1 MSKSYVNVAM
11 TEEEAKI
18 VAERDDK
25 WTGPR
30 LIVLSFVTIAV
41 AFVILWSAAWRK
53 IGPSF
58 DGDVPLINYVDHTAP
73 ER

>member
-30 LIVLSFVTIAV
+30 FIVLAAVTLAV
-41 AFVILWSAAWRK
+41 ALLILWSAAWRQ